1 MHMKLYTYM
10 YSVLCTHN
18 IIVPTKVHI
27 HTVLAIMETSA
38 PIQQIVCFQEVAAAA
53 RVCTL
58 GHYRK

>member
-18 IIVPTKVHI
+18 LIVPTKVHI
-27 HTVLAIMETSA
+27 HALAIMETSA
-38 PIQQIVCFQEVAAAA
+38 PVKQIVCFQEAAAA